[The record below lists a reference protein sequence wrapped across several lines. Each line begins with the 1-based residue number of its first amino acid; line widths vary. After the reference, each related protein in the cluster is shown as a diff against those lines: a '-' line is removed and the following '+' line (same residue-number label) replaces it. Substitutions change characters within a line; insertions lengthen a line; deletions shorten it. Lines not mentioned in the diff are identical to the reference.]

1 MLVKKEFDFDFYDD
15 TWSGAQDRMHSLTD
29 ELRTELENI
38 IEGEVAAVF
47 GEEIPTDTAVND
59 FLWFEDDTYAEW
71 LGFDSADQMWKY
83 CDLINE
89 GIDED
94 EIWIDEN
101 YPDKLKTT
109 QDIIDEFE
117 TYKLDDPDWQDAYSD
132 WEEFAE
138 DNDYTTFERN

>member
-1 MLVKKEFDFDFYDD
+1 MIVKKEFDFDFYED
-15 TWSGAQDRMHSLTD
+15 TWSGAKDRMHDLTD
-29 ELRTELENI
+29 ELREDLENI
-38 IEGEVAAVF
+38 IEGDVEALF
-47 GEEIPTDTAVND
+47 GEEVPTDTAVND

-71 LGFDSADQMWKY
+71 LGFYSSDQMWKY

-89 GIDED
+89 GVSED
-94 EIWIDEN
+94 EIWVDEN

-117 TYKLDDPDWQDAYSD
+117 TYKSDDPDWQDAYSN

-138 DNDYTTFERN
+138 DSGYIIFERN